1 MSSIEQLKD
10 FDNFFYYGQ
19 GDLKRE
25 IESDIHSIVN
35 QETRSLYYNRDND
48 SAGLD
53 QYENTPNSIVQSVL
67 IPYNIVSALSKRNVN
82 VGNGQNG
89 SKDRRIAVSQNSVKI
104 NNKENFIDVSI
115 FYIALFDIADT
126 QNTIA
131 KFST

>member
-1 MSSIEQLKD
+1 MSIEQLKD

-35 QETRSLYYNRDND
+35 QNVRSLYYNRDND

-53 QYENTPNSIVQSVL
+53 QYENTPNAIVQSVL
-67 IPYNIVSALSKRNVN
+67 IPYNVVSALSKRNVN

-104 NNKENFIDVSI
+104 DNKENFIDVSI
-115 FYIALFDIADT
+115 FYIALFDIANT
-126 QNTIA
+126 QNTTA
-131 KFST
+131 KFSV